1 MREYDYSR
9 LLGRIK
15 ERGET
20 QETVAKAISI
30 NVSTLNQKLNNKRDF
45 SQSEI
50 KNICNFLDI
59 SDIKSYFFVN

>member
-9 LLGRIK
+9 LLGRIR

-20 QETVAKAISI
+20 QETVAKAISV
-30 NVSTLNQKLNNKRDF
+30 NVSTLNQKLNNRRDF

-50 KNICNFLDI
+50 RNICSFLDI
-59 SDIKSYFFVN
+59 SDINSYFFAT